1 MRLAPGLASPN
12 LPGDTARTPRLRRR
26 PTVGGGIANPA
37 DPRAPREA
45 RARLSYLAATC
56 GGTAIAMAW
65 WVPGTFT
72 SAILGW
78 IAAVL
83 LVFAIRARRSYLPAY
98 CCGLACYGLGFY
110 WIFGTVSAFGGFGV
124 VPAALIFAL
133 FVALSAVQF
142 LVFAFL
148 HHNLGPAFDA
158 CALRAPV
165 ALVLS
170 EFAFVRL
177 FRWHYGHTQ
186 LAFTPFVQV
195 ADLGGSLLV
204 SFLMV
209 WIAEAAVRMIAFR
222 ERRWTFLLPVIACGL
237 SLAYGFARMHVYSA
251 PAGREQEVVLVQGNS
266 SLEDRLAP
274 GAALHDISRY
284 RELSRGATRPGALI
298 VWPEAAIP
306 MLLPAEVR
314 SVGEEPAL
322 PWIGDGSAFL
332 VGAYAEDRGGRRY
345 NAAFAVHPDGTVPAP
360 YYKRVLIPFG
370 EYMPLA
376 SYLPWLQTMSANSGF
391 LTPGDAVKIFSYPM
405 RRADGT
411 AYTLKVA
418 PLICYEDTVP
428 APACEAALGGAQLL
442 VNLTYDTWFGRT
454 VAPDEHHLI
463 AAFRAIENRRFL
475 VRATNTG
482 LSAVVDPL
490 GRTIAQLPAF
500 SEGAVA
506 AKVVLIDD
514 QTVYA
519 RFIRE
524 RPWWALLTISI
535 GVVIAR
541 HMRAIG
547 LARRDGEIARASVPG
562 FKQLLAL
569 ASFNR
574 DPRRSV

>member
-1 MRLAPGLASPN
+1 MRLAPRPSAPA
-12 LPGDTARTPRLRRR
+12 LPGDTARTPRR

-37 DPRAPREA
+37 GPRPARQR

-56 GGTAIAMAW
+56 GGTAIALAW
-65 WVPGTFT
+65 WVPGTPT
-72 SAILGW
+72 SALLGW
-78 IAAVL
+78 TAAAL
-83 LVFAIRARRSYLPAY
+83 LVFTIRAGRSYLPAY

-110 WIFGTVSAFGGFGV
+110 WVFGTVSAFGGFGA

-133 FVALSAVQF
+133 FVAAGAVQF
-142 LVFAFL
+142 LAFAFL
-148 HHNLGPAFDA
+148 HQNLGPAFDA

-170 EFAFVRL
+170 EFASVRL

-204 SFLMV
+204 SFLMF
-209 WIAEAAVRMIAFR
+209 WLAEAGVRMIAFR
-222 ERRWTFLLPVIACGL
+222 ERRWTFLLPAIACGL
-237 SLAYGFARMHVYSA
+237 SLGYGFARIHDFSA
-251 PAGREQEVVLVQGNS
+251 PAGRDQEVVLVQGNS
-266 SLEDRLAP
+266 SLEGRLAP
-274 GAALHDISRY
+274 GAAGRDIARHHK
-284 RELSRGATRPGALI
+284 LSRGATRPGALI

-306 MLLPAEVR
+306 MLLPADVG

-332 VGAYAEDRGGRRY
+332 VGAYAEDRGRRRY
-345 NAAFAVHPDGTVPAP
+345 NAAFAVHPDGTVPPP
-360 YYKRVLIPFG
+360 YYKRILIPFG

-376 SYLPWLQTMSANSGF
+376 SHLPWLQSMSANSGV
-391 LTPGDAVKIFSYPM
+391 LTPGEDVKIFSYPM
-405 RRADGT
+405 RGGDGT

-428 APACEAALGGAQLL
+428 APGCEAALGGAQLL
-442 VNLTYDTWFGRT
+442 VNLTYDTWFGRSA
-454 VAPDEHHLI
+454 APHEHHLI

-475 VRATNTG
+475 VRATNSG

-514 QTVYA
+514 HTVYG
-519 RFIRE
+519 RFVRE

-541 HMRAIG
+541 HIRPMK
-547 LARRDGEIARASVPG
+547 LARRDGVIAP
-562 FKQLLAL
+562 
-569 ASFNR
+569 
-574 DPRRSV
+574 PRTVG